1 MSDKDLDFSG
11 FDFGDV
17 SGEEFS
23 LESILAEYKGD
34 AFIAGDK
41 KTPEDVLEAVTNKI
55 MREARGE
62 EDSAS
67 TPVNTDLPKS
77 TLKEQPLNNDFFA
90 DIREPFGVEDSAQ
103 NEANDSYAEPE
114 KVFAEKPQ
122 KTEKEEYEDVLKL
135 FTDSAADTVDMSYAS
150 KDADSAFVDEI
161 SKVVEE
167 ETEKEAAAN
176 RFAAKFAKKAAKKDR
191 ISREYDSYDEEEE
204 YDDFADE
211 EEPIEEPSLGEAAA
225 KAGRGIKSMTLR
237 SAIAF
242 VICVF
247 MAIFTYRFDAGKSV
261 PFGIGENGALLTGIL
276 LIMQIVVMMLSVDIL
291 VTGVKNLLKATFGGE
306 TLVLISNV
314 CSVLYA
320 MSSLTGDGAI
330 SALPFCTISA
340 ITLMFALRGKRAYE
354 IAVAATLRTAVSA
367 ANPYSVV
374 LDAKSIEDRAVLKK
388 TTVTTDGF
396 YSNLRQEDIS
406 EFSYN
411 LFAPIIIVI
420 CLVLSVLI
428 RFIIKA
434 EVSFL
439 YVLSALTA
447 VSASFSVMLTF
458 ALPFKRVAKK
468 AKRSGAAIAGWGG
481 AVNVAVA
488 DSALIT
494 DEDIFPMGT
503 MSINGIKVFESVP
516 QSKAIIYTS
525 SMIIA
530 SGSGASY
537 VFSELLK
544 SQKYPIESVDEFAC
558 YQGGGISGII
568 RGERV
573 MVGSAAFMNLMGIRV
588 PDSVNTKDAMFTV
601 INDELSSVFQLNY
614 IPANSVQKA
623 IVAIMKTKVTML
635 FAVRDFNV
643 TPSMVQR
650 KFKVNMSN
658 FEDLSVEDCY
668 RASEEDAENMPQVS
682 AILSRGGLAPMAD
695 AVVMGW
701 QLKLVSTLATAV
713 SILTSILGVFFI
725 AFMCM
730 KSGVA
735 PASSVLT
742 FMLLVHLVVLLI
754 SHLTKRK

>member
-1 MSDKDLDFSG
+1 
-11 FDFGDV
+11 
-17 SGEEFS
+17 
-23 LESILAEYKGD
+23 
-34 AFIAGDK
+34 
-41 KTPEDVLEAVTNKI
+41 
-55 MREARGE
+55 
-62 EDSAS
+62 
-67 TPVNTDLPKS
+67 
-77 TLKEQPLNNDFFA
+77 
-90 DIREPFGVEDSAQ
+90 
-103 NEANDSYAEPE
+103 
-114 KVFAEKPQ
+114 
-122 KTEKEEYEDVLKL
+122 
-135 FTDSAADTVDMSYAS
+135 
-150 KDADSAFVDEI
+150 
-161 SKVVEE
+161 
-167 ETEKEAAAN
+167 
-176 RFAAKFAKKAAKKDR
+176 
-191 ISREYDSYDEEEE
+191 
-204 YDDFADE
+204 
-211 EEPIEEPSLGEAAA
+211 
-225 KAGRGIKSMTLR
+225 
-237 SAIAF
+237 
-242 VICVF
+242 
-247 MAIFTYRFDAGKSV
+247 
-261 PFGIGENGALLTGIL
+261 
-276 LIMQIVVMMLSVDIL
+276 
-291 VTGVKNLLKATFGGE
+291 
-306 TLVLISNV
+306 
-314 CSVLYA
+314 
-320 MSSLTGDGAI
+320 
-330 SALPFCTISA
+330 
-340 ITLMFALRGKRAYE
+340 
-354 IAVAATLRTAVSA
+354 
-367 ANPYSVV
+367 
-374 LDAKSIEDRAVLKK
+374 
-388 TTVTTDGF
+388 
-396 YSNLRQEDIS
+396 
-406 EFSYN
+406 
-411 LFAPIIIVI
+411 
-420 CLVLSVLI
+420 
-428 RFIIKA
+428 
-434 EVSFL
+434 
-439 YVLSALTA
+439 
-447 VSASFSVMLTF
+447 MLTF

-481 AVNVAVA
+481 AVNVAAA

-503 MSINGIKVFESVP
+503 MSINGIKVFEGVP

-544 SQKYPIESVDEFAC
+544 GQKYPIESVDEFAC

-668 RASEEDAENMPQVS
+668 RASEEDSENMPQVS

>member
-11 FDFGDV
+11 CAFGDV

-23 LESILAEYKGD
+23 LESILAEYKSD

-62 EDSAS
+62 E
-67 TPVNTDLPKS
+67 PVSEPANTDLPKS
-77 TLKEQPLNNDFFA
+77 TLKEQPINNDFFA
-90 DIREPFGVEDSAQ
+90 DIRDPFDDESSVQEK
-103 NEANDSYAEPE
+103 AEVVVADHE
-114 KVFAEKPQ
+114 EHVVEKPK
-122 KTEKEEYEDVLKL
+122 KTEREEYEDVLKL
-135 FTDSAADTVDMSYAS
+135 FTDSSADTVETSYAS
-150 KDADSAFVDEI
+150 KEAETAFVEEI

-167 ETEKEAAAN
+167 ETEKEAAVS
-176 RFAAKFAKKAAKKDR
+176 RFAAKFARKAAKQEAKDR
-191 ISREYDSYDEEEE
+191 SYDSFDEEEE
-204 YDDFADE
+204 YDDYIDEDE
-211 EEPIEEPSLGEAAA
+211 EELFEEPSLGEAAA
-225 KAGRGIKSMTLR
+225 KAGRGIKSLTLR

-247 MAIFTYRFDAGKSV
+247 MAIFTYRFDGGKSV
-261 PFGIGENGALLTGIL
+261 PFGIGNNGALLTGVL
-276 LIMQIVVMMLSVDIL
+276 LIMQIVVMMLSVDVL
-291 VTGVKNLLKATFGGE
+291 VTGVKNLLKGTFGGE
-306 TLVLISNV
+306 TLVLVSNL
-314 CSVLYA
+314 CSVAYA
-320 MSSLTGDGAI
+320 MSCLLGDGTV

-354 IAVAATLRTAVSA
+354 IAVAATLRTAVAA

-411 LFAPIIIVI
+411 LFAPLITVI

-481 AVNVAVA
+481 AVNVAAA

-503 MSINGIKVFESVP
+503 MSINGIKVFEGVP

-544 SQKYPIESVDEFAC
+544 GQKYPIESVDEFAC

-668 RASEEDAENMPQVS
+668 RASEEDSENMPQVS

-701 QLKLVSTLATAV
+701 QLKLVSTHATAV
-713 SILTSILGVFFI
+713 
-725 AFMCM
+725 
-730 KSGVA
+730 
-735 PASSVLT
+735 
-742 FMLLVHLVVLLI
+742 
-754 SHLTKRK
+754 